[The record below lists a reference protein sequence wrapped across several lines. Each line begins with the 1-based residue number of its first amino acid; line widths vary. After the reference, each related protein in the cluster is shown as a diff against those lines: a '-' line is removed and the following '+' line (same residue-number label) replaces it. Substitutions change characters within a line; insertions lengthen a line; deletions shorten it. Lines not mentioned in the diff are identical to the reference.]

1 MLPIRDSAR
10 VAGKET
16 KSDDAKSRCSENH
29 SNLYFNL
36 ISQFFQRLSGLFM
49 KVFFE
54 TFFVKNCLANIHT
67 KAGQQP
73 LQTVIV
79 STMVRQ

>member
-1 MLPIRDSAR
+1 MLPVCDSAR

-49 KVFFE
+49 KVFLKHFLLKI
-54 TFFVKNCLANIHT
+54 V
-67 KAGQQP
+67 
-73 LQTVIV
+73 LQTFIQKLGNNHFKQ
-79 STMVRQ
+79 S

>member
-49 KVFFE
+49 KVFSE
-54 TFFVKNCLANIHT
+54 TFFVKKLSCKHSYKSWATTTSGSH
-67 KAGQQP
+67 
-73 LQTVIV
+73 
-79 STMVRQ
+79 S